1 MKISLKNLQNL
12 PICFK
17 AKERKK
23 KKKKPA
29 TYKTLGLSNSQI

>member
-23 KKKKPA
+23 NPA
-29 TYKTLGLSNSQI
+29 IYKTLGLSNSQI